1 MCDNV
6 VWETTHAGIDV
17 ASRGCLIR
25 MAAGTKL
32 APNLHSTQG
41 TSSYGESTI
50 RGYLYSPAQGVQV
63 AWSVHNSDN
72 PISVNGQVTYPIVNV
87 NVGPTSPWQATTNTV
102 IIPTSGYYYI
112 EVASE
117 TKPGP
122 ADMRVV
128 LNGAVTISRVLL
140 GFSADWVG
148 RSRSV
153 LMQLHTGDQLVVTCT
168 SCTISGDGNQ
178 GVSFMGVLLYQTTW

>member
-1 MCDNV
+1 MARHHTVNQQY
-6 VWETTHAGIDV
+6 V
-17 ASRGCLIR
+17 ATSTPQRKAFKWPGPFITVIIPLAS
-25 MAAGTKL
+25 MGKL
-32 APNLHSTQG
+32 HTQSSTL
-41 TSSYGESTI
+41 TSA
-50 RGYLYSPAQGVQV
+50 RR
-63 AWSVHNSDN
+63 
-72 PISVNGQVTYPIVNV
+72 
-87 NVGPTSPWQATTNTV
+87 SPWQATTNTV

-112 EVASE
+112 EVAFE
-117 TKPGP
+117 TRPGP

-168 SCTISGDGNQ
+168 SCTISGDTRQ
-178 GVSFMGVLLYQTTW
+178 GISFMGVLLYQTTW